1 MTASPASLSAF
12 VRELTQELGAD
23 AVATDAT
30 TLTRYGE
37 TTLPGGAREPS
48 CVVYP
53 GSTADVQAVVR
64 AAIRHQVPLYP
75 VSTGNNIG
83 LGSRAP
89 VRAGHA
95 VLDLGRRMNRIV
107 DVDDALG
114 IAVLEPGVSFQMLHD
129 ELVRRGD
136 KLMVSATSGPPHGGI
151 IGNAL
156 DKGGG
161 YGPYFDHFGMLCG
174 MEVVLGTGEV
184 IRTGDGSLDAD
195 TLLNFHTSKYSF
207 GPILDGLF
215 AQSNFGIV
223 TRAGVWLM
231 PRPPHVESFHFL
243 YPDDDDIGAIID
255 LIRPLKMSNF
265 VPTLFRVANDVYAAS
280 GEAKNPEYAPGTK
293 SGISDAGRRTL
304 RERAGLG
311 AWQVSGAFYGPNAQ
325 AVAPQIERM
334 KAHFGAGG
342 KATFVSH
349 AEAMKIAPLK
359 VAADAMSGRPGVT
372 ELGMLDWRPGGG
384 NAWFLPGTPMVG
396 RHALELDHLARAIY
410 AEHGMDFMVMHVAS
424 ARFARGLHVLAWNRN
439 DADENA
445 RADACYRQLAAEFA
459 KRGVGVGR
467 APLDWQGLHAGL
479 LMPAFRDTV
488 LSLKRALDPHGV
500 IAPGRYGI
508 D

>member
-1 MTASPASLSAF
+1 MPSQIDAF
-12 VRELTQELGAD
+12 VRELAGELGPD
-23 AVATDAT
+23 AVAADPT
-30 TLTRYGE
+30 TLERYGE
-37 TTLPGGAREPS
+37 TTLPGGPRTPG

-53 GSTADVQAVVR
+53 GSTADVQRVVR
-64 AAIRHQVPLYP
+64 AAAKHGVPLYP

-95 VLDLGRRMNRIV
+95 VLDLGRRMNRILEV
-107 DVDDALG
+107 DEALG
-114 IAVLEPGVSFQMLHD
+114 IAVVEPGVSFQMLHD

-136 KLMVSATSGPPHGGI
+136 TLMVSATSGPPHGGI
-151 IGNAL
+151 LGNAL

-174 MEVVLGTGEV
+174 MEVVLGNGEV
-184 IRTGDGSLDAD
+184 IRTGDGSLEAD
-195 TLLNFHTSKYSF
+195 TLPNFHASKYSF

-243 YPDDDDIGAIID
+243 YEHDDDLAEIVDRV
-255 LIRPLKMSNF
+255 RPLKMSNF
-265 VPTLFRVANDVYAAS
+265 VPTLFRVSNDVYAAS
-280 GEAKNPEYAPGTK
+280 GEARNPEYVPGTK
-293 SGISDAGRRTL
+293 AALSDEGRRAL
-304 RERAGLG
+304 RKKAGLG
-311 AWQVSGAFYGPNAQ
+311 AWQVSGAFYGPNAA
-325 AVAPQIERM
+325 AVAPQVERM

-349 AEAMKIAPLK
+349 AEAMRNPPLK
-359 VAADAMSGRPGVT
+359 TSADAMSGRPGIG

-396 RHALELDHLARAIY
+396 RLALELDHLARGIY
-410 AEHGMDFMVMHVAS
+410 AAHGMDFMVMHVAS
-424 ARFARGLHVLAWNRN
+424 ARFARGLHVLSWNRG

-445 RADACYRQLAAEFA
+445 RADACYRALAQAFA
-459 KRGVGVGR
+459 ARGVGVGR

-479 LMPAFRDTV
+479 LMPGFRDAV
-488 LSLKRALDPHGV
+488 NAIKHALDPKGI
-500 IAPGRYGI
+500 IAPGKYGI
-508 D
+508 E

>member
-1 MTASPASLSAF
+1 MPATLDAF
-12 VRELTQELGAD
+12 VQELNGELGPETVAADGA
-23 AVATDAT
+23 
-30 TLTRYGE
+30 TLARYGE
-37 TTLPGGAREPS
+37 TTLPGGPRKPS

-53 GSTADVQAVVR
+53 ASTADVQRVVR
-64 AAIRHQVPLYP
+64 AAIRHRVPLYP

-89 VRAGHA
+89 VKEGYA

-107 DVDDALG
+107 DIDEVLG

-174 MEVVLGTGEV
+174 MEVVLGNGDV
-184 IRTGDGSLDAD
+184 LRTGDGSLDCD

-231 PRPPHVESFHFL
+231 PRPPHEESFHFL
-243 YPDDDDIGAIID
+243 FPDDDDLAQIID
-255 LIRPLKMSNF
+255 LVRPLKMSNF
-265 VPTLFRVANDVYAAS
+265 VPTLFRIANDVYAAS
-280 GEAKNPEYAPGTK
+280 GEAKNPEYAPGGK
-293 SGISDAGRRTL
+293 EGISNAGRRAL
-304 RERAGLG
+304 REQARLG

-325 AVAPQIERM
+325 AVAPQVERM
-334 KAHFGAGG
+334 KAHFGASG

-349 AEAMKIAPLK
+349 AEAIKNPPLK
-359 VAADAMSGRPGVT
+359 TAADAMSGARPGS
-372 ELGMLDWRPGGG
+372 
-384 NAWFLPGTPMVG
+384 
-396 RHALELDHLARAIY
+396 RA
-410 AEHGMDFMVMHVAS
+410 ATKGP
-424 ARFARGLHVLAWNRN
+424 
-439 DADENA
+439 
-445 RADACYRQLAAEFA
+445 Q
-459 KRGVGVGR
+459 
-467 APLDWQGLHAGL
+467 
-479 LMPAFRDTV
+479 
-488 LSLKRALDPHGV
+488 
-500 IAPGRYGI
+500 
-508 D
+508 

>member
-1 MTASPASLSAF
+1 MSVSLNDF
-12 VRELTQELGAD
+12 VKELTEEIGPG
-23 AVATDAT
+23 AVATDTT
-30 TLTRYGE
+30 TLARYGE
-37 TTLPGGAREPS
+37 TTLPGGSREPS

-53 GSTADVQAVVR
+53 GSTADVQRVVH
-64 AAIRHQVPLYP
+64 AAIRHQVRLYP

-89 VRAGHA
+89 VKAGYG
-95 VLDLGRRMNRIV
+95 VLDLGRKMNRIL
-107 DVDDALG
+107 DIDDSLG

-174 MEVVLGTGEV
+174 MEVVLGNGEV
-184 IRTGDGSLDAD
+184 LRTGDGSLDSD

-215 AQSNFGIV
+215 AQSNLGIV

-243 YPDDDDIGAIID
+243 YQEDDDLAQIID
-255 LIRPLKMSNF
+255 LVRPLKMSNF
-265 VPTLFRVANDVYAAS
+265 VPTLFRVTNDVYAAS
-280 GEAKNPEYAPGTK
+280 GEAKNPEYSPGRK
-293 SGISDAGRRTL
+293 AGISDAGRRAL
-304 RERAGLG
+304 REKAGLG
-311 AWQVSGAFYGPNAQ
+311 AWQVSGAFYGPSAQ
-325 AVAPQIERM
+325 AVAPQIERV
-334 KAHFGAGG
+334 KAHFGGGG
-342 KATFVSH
+342 KATYVSH
-349 AEAMKIAPLK
+349 AEALKNPPLK
-359 VAADAMSGRPGVT
+359 TAADAMSGRPGIV

-396 RHALELDHLARAIY
+396 RYALELDHLARGIY
-410 AEHGMDFMVMHVAS
+410 ADHGMDFMVMHVAS
-424 ARFARGLHVLAWNRN
+424 ARFARGLHVLAWNKG
-439 DADENA
+439 DADENT
-445 RADACYRQLAAEFA
+445 RADACYRKLAEAFA
-459 KRGVGVGR
+459 ARGVGVGR
-467 APLDWQGLHAGL
+467 APIDWQGFHSSL
-479 LMPAFRDTV
+479 LMPAFRDAV
-488 LSLKRALDPHGV
+488 QAVKRALDPHGI
-500 IAPGRYGI
+500 IAPGKYGI